1 MLGNR
6 VVGVPVLTVL
16 PHREADI
23 KGETSRSPNEGGVTG
38 ASSTGD
44 VGEEFCTLDTFFTAV

>member
-1 MLGNR
+1 MMGNR
-6 VVGVPVLTVL
+6 VVEVPVPKAL

-23 KGETSRSPNEGGVTG
+23 RGETSRSPSEGGVTG